1 MFFLFL
7 LALDEVQGTIA
18 AAEGEAITLN
28 LKVLGVEDLEKIRV
42 NGEKPKDWT
51 CEAKGEKVVIEAP
64 DLTVVLTVAKPSRR
78 TCVIREDKDLVAITS
93 EWAEGNWTVDA
104 GKGDYKISTADDKL
118 TVNGVELA
126 SLPALASAK
135 QSSFHLVKIG
145 AVQPWIG
152 VAQKYFQSILDD
164 DWKTFVSCYNKHD
177 REMADRYASVQLHW
191 KAGRRLVEVHKLKAY
206 AFDHVDE
213 RFTKETQRKVY
224 FRRMNEKGEQVGLPL
239 PLTLIVEDGAWVVY
253 LASQ

>member
-7 LALDEVQGTIA
+7 MALDEVQGTIA

-28 LKVLGVEDLEKIRV
+28 LKVLGVDDLEKIRV

-51 CEAKGEKVVIEAP
+51 CEAKGEKVEIEAP
-64 DLTVVLTVAKPSRR
+64 DVKIVLTVTKPSRR
-78 TCVIREDKDLVAITS
+78 SCVIREDKGLVAISS
-93 EWAEGNWTVDA
+93 EWADGLWKVDA
-104 GKGDYKISTADDKL
+104 GKGDYKIATADDKL

-126 SLPALASAK
+126 TLPALASAK

-152 VAQKYFQSILDD
+152 VAEKYFKAIIDD
-164 DWKTFVSCYNKHD
+164 DWKTFVSCYNKSD
-177 REMADRYASVQLHW
+177 RDMADRYASVQLHW
-191 KAGRRLVEVHKLKAY
+191 KAGRRLVEVHKLQGY
-206 AFDHVDE
+206 VFDHTDE
-213 RFTKETQRKVY
+213 KFTKETQRKVF
-224 FRRMNEKGEQVGLPL
+224 FRRMNEKGEQVGYAL